1 VTIRIDHM
9 LMGLLAVAVGA
20 LALVFGAQRL
30 LHHDHT
36 ESFTVKVD
44 ALGQTAYIVSRVP
57 AADAT
62 ALRDAFMASM
72 GSSKDAIVNLT
83 EQKPQG
89 LLDCSASG
97 RIGQDSS
104 PSPEL
109 QPYAGEPVSVK
120 IYGLGVLADY
130 LCRNLQQEGF

>member
-1 VTIRIDHM
+1 M
-9 LMGLLAVAVGA
+9 ALLAVAVGA
-20 LALVFGAQRL
+20 LALVFGAPRL

-44 ALGQTAYIVSRVP
+44 ALGQTAYIVTRVP
-57 AADAT
+57 ATDA
-62 ALRDAFMASM
+62 AAIRDAFLADMSTAP
-72 GSSKDAIVNLT
+72 DAVVNLT

-97 RIGQDSS
+97 KIGQDSS

-109 QPYAGEPVSVK
+109 QPYAGEPVTVK
-120 IYGLGVLADY
+120 IYGLGVVADY
-130 LCRNLQQEGF
+130 LCQMLQADGF